1 MRLARFLLLLT
12 FAIHVV
18 YAALPL
24 PLLAT
29 QPSDAAVPAV
39 LAVAPLAG
47 LLWFARRHRYKPHN
61 WPTVSLVAAAVQSA
75 GAMAAIVLYLRP
87 TELHPALNLGMY
99 LALWLPPLLCA
110 WLARRALLATPSAE
124 LGRTPYQVRFQTRA
138 TQKSFWSTDS
148 VVVTGE
154 ALEIELH
161 AVNSAPPPVVGE
173 RPKRVPWKTLP
184 LNDITA
190 VGVRASIPNEA
201 PWAVL
206 RNGPSRSVPVGDVVV
221 VQTRT
226 EEQVLPVERARTFV
240 ELLHTRTGRALP
252 SEVAEPVAELDTHVA
267 EVLPAPEPT
276 GPKVHAT
283 SAPGG
288 PLPTGPGLTVRW
300 LIAVPLAL
308 LGIAG
313 VPLFLLLKTSAPFV
327 FAAWIGVAVV
337 VWLLNLRVPRV
348 WGRVAMLPVPVTF
361 MWLAVERQWPL
372 ALALL
377 LCPVLGRLAGAVF
390 TNWRGT
396 DLGGSAVEVPF
407 KAISGDLVFLQKD
420 RLVQETRSKV
430 HLPNALWLAEIDLV
444 QSGARVGSEIVMWQL
459 PGGLSN
465 VIGSSPLLR
474 LVAGRQQWIL
484 PTKENRLIAAL
495 VAKRAETAAPAPADD
510 LDLEGWYRLRAW
522 AVSKTYG
529 SILRFGLRKDGIGWR
544 LFGASIAGSFAWL
557 LLQYQG
563 VLIPGLVCAALAV
576 LLLVNWARLR
586 PKLRRAEHHP
596 LPPGSPGW
604 GETRP
609 DHAPVEGYQPWV

>member
-1 MRLARFLLLLT
+1 MRLARFLLVLT
-12 FAIHVV
+12 FAIHLV
-18 YAALPL
+18 YAVLPL

-29 QPSDAAVPAV
+29 QPSNAAIPAV
-39 LAVAPLAG
+39 LAVAPLVG

-61 WPTVSLVAAAVQSA
+61 WPTVSLIAAVIQSA
-75 GAMAAIVLYLRP
+75 GAIAAIVLYLRP
-87 TELHPALNLGMY
+87 TELHPALNLLGY
-99 LALWLPPLLCA
+99 LVLWLPPLLCA
-110 WLARRALLATPSAE
+110 WLAQRVLLAPPSAE
-124 LGRTPYQVRFQTRA
+124 LGNTPYQVRFQTRA
-138 TQKSFWSTDS
+138 TQKSFWSNDS

-161 AVNSAPPPVVGE
+161 AATSERRPVVGE
-173 RPKRVPWKTLP
+173 KPKRAPWKTVP

-190 VGVRASIPNEA
+190 VGVRAAIPNEA

-226 EEQVLPVERARTFV
+226 EEQVLPVEHARRFV

-252 SEVAEPVAELDTHVA
+252 SVVAEPVAELDTHVA

-283 SAPGG
+283 TAPGG
-288 PLPTGPGLTVRW
+288 PLPTGPGLSVRW

-308 LGIAG
+308 AGIAG
-313 VPLFLLLKTSAPFV
+313 VPLFLLLKTSAPIA

-348 WGRVAMLPVPVTF
+348 WGRVATLPVPLTL
-361 MWLAVERQWPL
+361 MWLAVDRQWIL
-372 ALALL
+372 APALL
-377 LCPVLGRLAGAVF
+377 LCPILGRLAGAAF

-407 KAISGDLVFLQKD
+407 RGLSGDLLFLQKD
-420 RLVQETRSKV
+420 RLVHESRSKA
-430 HLPNALWLAEIDLV
+430 HLPYAVWLADIDLI
-444 QSGARVGSEIVMWQL
+444 QSGARVGTEIAWWQL
-459 PGGLSN
+459 PGGLRN
-465 VIGSSPLLR
+465 GVGNSPLLR
-474 LVAGRQQWIL
+474 VVAGRQQWIL
-484 PTKENRLIAAL
+484 PTNENRLIAEL
-495 VAKRAETAAPAPADD
+495 IGKRAETAAPAPADD
-510 LDLEGWYRLRAW
+510 LDLAGWYRLRTW

-544 LFGASIAGSFAWL
+544 LFAASIAGSLAGL
-557 LLQYQG
+557 LLQYRAA
-563 VLIPGLVCAALAV
+563 LIPGLVCAALAV
-576 LLLVNWARLR
+576 LLLANWARLR
-586 PKLRRAEHHP
+586 PELRRAEHNP
-596 LPPGSPGW
+596 LPPGSPDW